1 MKKFLKIIL
10 FVLLVGFIVI
20 QFFQPEKT
28 NEEITELHFFNQL
41 EVPEEIQV
49 LLTNSCLDCHSS
61 QTRYLWYHHV
71 SPVSWFIND
80 HIIEGREE
88 LNLSDWKNLSVLDQI
103 SALDEM
109 CEEVE
114 NGNMPLKP
122 YLLLHPDAKLSEE
135 EKEMLC
141 EWVKELSEELI
152 LKVEF

>member
-1 MKKFLKIIL
+1 MKKFLKITL

>member
-152 LKVEF
+152 LKVEL